1 MEGITLILSP
11 LVTFAA
17 AADADSDSIQLHRL
31 KFSWVRWERY
41 NKAKGLESKHNS
53 MLTAT

>member
-41 NKAKGLESKHNS
+41 DKAKGLESKHNS